1 MPGSGLGD
9 SFPPLAVLFEGSVS
23 LLTVA
28 APVGEGDV
36 VEVVASASGDGGEVF
51 NGATHVVRCFECG
64 VDGFSAEDA
73 GVVAGFPFGFDDLGC
88 GVAFEFD
95 LCAAGRGLA
104 YLIWIVGTPS
114 PPLFSFAFRVCCAP
128 LSAIC
133 ATIFEYARLIVF
145 VVRAGLALNFLSI
158 GLAVC
163 AVTLANVLYVGFM
176 ALAGL
181 LAYALLVCFIVC
193 AVALADGGR
202 VFSAIFIVVVESL
215 FAVCVFIVLW
225 CAIFTSGGV
234 GCEFCSA
241 PCAQLGFVVRH
252 VTSPD
257 LRPI

>member
-1 MPGSGLGD
+1 M
-9 SFPPLAVLFEGSVS
+9 
-23 LLTVA
+23 
-28 APVGEGDV
+28 GEVDV
-36 VEVVASASGDGGEVF
+36 V
-51 NGATHVVRCFECG
+51 HVVSPSSRDRDFVFHCQRHRVGRLE
-64 VDGFSAEDA
+64 VWIDGLSAEAA
-73 GVVAGFPFGFDDLGC
+73 GSIAGFPFGLDELWC
-88 GVAFEFD
+88 CVAFEFG

-114 PPLFSFAFRVCCAP
+114 PPLFSFAFRVCRAP

-145 VVRAGLALNFLSI
+145 VVRAGLALDFLSI

-163 AVTLANVLYVGFM
+163 AVALVDVFYAGFI

-193 AVALADGGR
+193 AVAFADGGR
-202 VFSAIFIVVVESL
+202 VFSAIFIVAVESL

-241 PCAQLGFVVRH
+241 PCARLGFVVCYVALLDRSPVH
-252 VTSPD
+252 VEDSLPVEDASRSCDDVREVRCTV
-257 LRPI
+257 